1 MSIPCTGVIATD
13 ADLQCKERQDRYVRL
28 NSGDVALHPRENAEL
43 DAAILQR
50 ETCRRVVGIT
60 AADLDAMDFP
70 PINWIVPDILPEGLT
85 ILAGAAVG
93 RARRDPWRTE
103 DAAGPM
109 TPAAIVAATEMK
121 RANVDFLLHKM
132 GAAGE
137 VLKVKRGLYTSA
149 TNPKKAKIDG
159 ET

>member
-28 NSGDVALHPRENAEL
+28 DSGDVALHPRENAEL

-70 PINWIVPDILPEGLT
+70 PINWIVPTSCRKGSPFSP
-85 ILAGAAVG
+85 
-93 RARRDPWRTE
+93 ARRSDERAVILGALRTQQ
-103 DAAGPM
+103 D
-109 TPAAIVAATEMK
+109 
-121 RANVDFLLHKM
+121 R
-132 GAAGE
+132 
-137 VLKVKRGLYTSA
+137 
-149 TNPKKAKIDG
+149 
-159 ET
+159 

>member
-1 MSIPCTGVIATD
+1 
-13 ADLQCKERQDRYVRL
+13 
-28 NSGDVALHPRENAEL
+28 
-43 DAAILQR
+43 
-50 ETCRRVVGIT
+50 
-60 AADLDAMDFP
+60 
-70 PINWIVPDILPEGLT
+70 
-85 ILAGAAVG
+85 
-93 RARRDPWRTE
+93 
-103 DAAGPM
+103 M

-149 TNPKKAKIDG
+149 TNPKKAKIYG